1 MVEASA
7 WQHIQ
12 RGVTMTTEKPE
23 QKSVRI
29 KLTEQQKET
38 LRELGLAP
46 EGYDDVF
53 ADLKVE
59 ELEERICPAMMT
71 N

>member
-12 RGVTMTTEKPE
+12 RGVTVTGKNPE
-23 QKSVRI
+23 QKSIRI

-38 LRELGLAP
+38 LRELGLEP
-46 EGYDDVF
+46 PYDY
-53 ADLKVE
+53 ADLDVE
-59 ELEERICPAMMT
+59 ELEERIAPSAYIQ
-71 N
+71 